1 MKKIIQELQR
11 RNVIKSAL
19 AYLVFAWLITQVMA
33 IIIPAFDLHTAL
45 LKTAIVV
52 LSIGFPLWLIFS
64 WVYEITPDGIKKTVD
79 VDPEVSIAPQ
89 TSNRLNYVIIA
100 GLVIVIGLL
109 IKSNLFPSASAENE
123 PKVVPVEVESDK
135 SIAVLAFADM
145 SPEKDQEYFS
155 DGISEEILNL
165 LVKIPNLKVISRTSS
180 FSYKGKD
187 VKIKKIGEELHVN
200 HVLEGSIRK
209 SGNTFRITA
218 QLIDVNTGA
227 HIWSETYDR
236 QMEDIFKIQ
245 DEIATKVTEQLKVS
259 ILGTS
264 LTSVKVDP
272 EAYNLLLKARKLSN
286 QNSSESNNNAT
297 KLVKESIAIDSTYAP
312 AWAILSH
319 LFYRSAF
326 NYGSMPMDE
335 AIRDGKLAARK
346 AIELDP
352 NYVEGYLNLV
362 IFETASW
369 DFKSA
374 SLLIEKAKKLE
385 PNNSSVIFAQSDFAA
400 ATGKIDLAIA
410 LFAKAKDIDP
420 LFETHWYM
428 GYYYWVKGQF
438 GQAEESMNQSLF
450 LHPNDNSANTLMGD
464 IQLSL
469 GHPEKALEYLEKV
482 TEPFWQLYKKSKAV
496 YAMGNTQEADALLEK
511 LIADWGNLAWPNIAD
526 VYALRGEKDEAF
538 KWLELAFDNKDISL
552 LEILNYPSMKNL
564 WGDSRWNTFINK
576 LGLPK
581 DHGFHM
587 D

>member
-1 MKKIIQELQR
+1 MKKLIQELQR

-109 IKSNLFPSASAENE
+109 IKSNLVPSASAENE
-123 PKVVPVEVESDK
+123 PKAAAIEVEVDK

-218 QLIDVNTGA
+218 QLIDVTTGA

-259 ILGTS
+259 IIGTS
-264 LTSVKVDP
+264 LTSKKVDT
-272 EAYNLLLKARKLSN
+272 EAYNLLLKARKLSD
-286 QNSSESNNNAT
+286 QNSSESYKNAM
-297 KLVKESIAIDSTYAP
+297 KLVEESIAIDSTYAP
-312 AWAILSH
+312 SWAELSS
-319 LFYRSAF
+319 LFYTSGF
-326 NYGSMPMDE
+326 YLVTMSMDE
-335 AIRDGKLAARK
+335 AMRNGKLAAQK
-346 AIELDP
+346 AIDLDP
-352 NYVEGYLNLV
+352 NYVEGYLNLSR
-362 IFETASW
+362 FEMASW
-369 DFKSA
+369 DSKSA

-385 PNNSSVIFAQSDFAA
+385 PNNISVIYAQSDVALSI
-400 ATGKIDLAIA
+400 GKVDSAIA
-410 LFAKAKDIDP
+410 LTLKMKDINP
-420 LFETHWYM
+420 LFEINWYM
-428 GYYYWVKGQF
+428 GYYYWMKG
-438 GQAEESMNQSLF
+438 
-450 LHPNDNSANTLMGD
+450 
-464 IQLSL
+464 
-469 GHPEKALEYLEKV
+469 
-482 TEPFWQLYKKSKAV
+482 
-496 YAMGNTQEADALLEK
+496 
-511 LIADWGNLAWPNIAD
+511 
-526 VYALRGEKDEAF
+526 
-538 KWLELAFDNKDISL
+538 
-552 LEILNYPSMKNL
+552 
-564 WGDSRWNTFINK
+564 
-576 LGLPK
+576 
-581 DHGFHM
+581 
-587 D
+587 